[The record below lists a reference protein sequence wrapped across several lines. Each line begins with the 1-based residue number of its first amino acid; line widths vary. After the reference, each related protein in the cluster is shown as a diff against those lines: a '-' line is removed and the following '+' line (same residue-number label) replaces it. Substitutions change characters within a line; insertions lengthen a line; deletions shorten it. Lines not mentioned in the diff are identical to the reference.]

1 VNQTIRI
8 ARFSRQKSRDAFGMP
23 PDAENTSGWTRLN
36 CGAGAATV
44 RAATTKKMADGS
56 WHKVNG
62 HYASTIISLPSGI
75 SH

>member
-1 VNQTIRI
+1 VAGVVIVQQLRQHIGESAAVVVNQMIRI

-36 CGAGAATV
+36 CGAL
-44 RAATTKKMADGS
+44 
-56 WHKVNG
+56 N
-62 HYASTIISLPSGI
+62 HYQSTF

>member
-1 VNQTIRI
+1 
-8 ARFSRQKSRDAFGMP
+8 
-23 PDAENTSGWTRLN
+23 
-36 CGAGAATV
+36 
-44 RAATTKKMADGS
+44 MADGS